1 MEDVYENE
9 PHAPDPAEQPKP
21 FNGSSGKNVSLR
33 ILSMP
38 SSPLPPVAGA
48 IPSSPSA
55 VSLSS
60 SNARDTRHRSSKDRV
75 SRKARVS
82 TIASPGESGRIDL
95 TPGVATIDEGGA
107 SDGGNTPSSLAPC
120 SSTVKKSKVDFVRFD
135 STEIHYTENEEVHKK
150 ISDEIKRSSGCVKMQ
165 SERTEAA
172 KETTQTHYWLEESG
186 VCLRQ
191 KYRSKFRFSH

>member
-1 MEDVYENE
+1 MRSTAMEDVYENE

-38 SSPLPPVAGA
+38 SSPLPPIAGA
-48 IPSSPSA
+48 VPSSPSA

-60 SNARDTRHRSSKDRV
+60 TNARDTRHRSSKDRV

-82 TIASPGESGRIDL
+82 TITSPGGSGRTDL

-120 SSTVKKSKVDFVRFD
+120 SSAVKKSKVDFVRFD

-150 ISDEIKRSSGCVKMQ
+150 ISDEIKR
-165 SERTEAA
+165 
-172 KETTQTHYWLEESG
+172 
-186 VCLRQ
+186 
-191 KYRSKFRFSH
+191 